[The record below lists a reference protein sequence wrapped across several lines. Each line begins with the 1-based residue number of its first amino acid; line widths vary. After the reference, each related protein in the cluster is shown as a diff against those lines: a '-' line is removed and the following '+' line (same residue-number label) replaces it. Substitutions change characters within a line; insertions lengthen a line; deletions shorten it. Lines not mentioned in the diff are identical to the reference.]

1 MEPSNPII
9 DEVRAVR
16 EALARESGDDIE
28 KIVEAA
34 RRRQAESGRTV
45 VTLPPKT
52 PQVTKRASGC
62 SRHLAIP

>member
-52 PQVTKRASGC
+52 PHVTKRAS
-62 SRHLAIP
+62 

>member
-9 DEVRAVR
+9 DEVRAAR

-34 RRRQAESGRTV
+34 RQRQAESGRTV

-52 PQVTKRASGC
+52 PHVTKRAS
-62 SRHLAIP
+62 

>member
-9 DEVRAVR
+9 DEVRAAR
-16 EALARESGDDIE
+16 EALATESGDDIE

-52 PQVTKRASGC
+52 PHVANRAS
-62 SRHLAIP
+62 

>member
-9 DEVRAVR
+9 GEVRAAR
-16 EALARESGDDIE
+16 EALAKESGDDIA

-34 RRRQAESGRTV
+34 RQRQAESGRTV

-52 PQVTKRASGC
+52 PHAAKRAS
-62 SRHLAIP
+62 

>member
-9 DEVRAVR
+9 DEVRAAR

-34 RRRQAESGRTV
+34 RQRQNESGRTV
-45 VTLPPKT
+45 VTLPPKP
-52 PQVTKRASGC
+52 PQATKRAS
-62 SRHLAIP
+62 